1 MYKSN
6 KYYIVEIC
14 NNNESLGFVD
24 YDHSSG
30 GYPTLGPDYMAH
42 QFFDAYTVREH
53 GIKDIKTIASLKGM
67 DITTMYFKILEYGCI
82 KTISKISGTTY
93 KYK

>member
-6 KYYIVEIC
+6 KYYIIEVCVNDE
-14 NNNESLGFVD
+14 NLGFID

-42 QFFDAYTVREH
+42 QFFDAYTAREH
-53 GIKDIKTIASLKGM
+53 GIKDIKTLATIKGI
-67 DITTMYFKILEYGCI
+67 DISAMSFNILEYGCI
-82 KTISKISGTTY
+82 KVISKVKGNTY
-93 KYK
+93 K